1 MPNKY
6 SVEECIHSWPINKL
20 EKLYLKNVCDM
31 KTRRFSSKLASG
43 QSSKSSSHLT
53 SYDIIEMEIIKL
65 IRIIFRRNSASLRTL
80 GLKCVDPNIIS
91 SCISDF
97 GNLEI
102 ILLNNIDDTDSVLQ
116 DLANVCPNLKC
127 LELNKCREFQGDG
140 LQDII
145 DQCERLE
152 TLQLGKQI
160 YPTMTELNEIN
171 WSNLKYNLRELS
183 ITTKFPT
190 SETASW
196 YDMAGGSSPAS
207 TCSSNFSNPND
218 VYSST
223 IFNYLNDCNQLEYLA
238 LEDFTLRFPTDF
250 KQLSSDSKKFAKKIN
265 IERLDEDV
273 LESKSKRVK
282 YESEDDDSARLA
294 VESST
299 VHSKRFDSLKYLYLR
314 NIRNFKALTTYQST
328 SLKAFLISQY
338 NLHTLDLIGL
348 YLGSN
353 FIGSILP
360 YLNSLR

>member
-1 MPNKY
+1 
-6 SVEECIHSWPINKL
+6 
-20 EKLYLKNVCDM
+20 
-31 KTRRFSSKLASG
+31 
-43 QSSKSSSHLT
+43 
-53 SYDIIEMEIIKL
+53 
-65 IRIIFRRNSASLRTL
+65 
-80 GLKCVDPNIIS
+80 
-91 SCISDF
+91 
-97 GNLEI
+97 
-102 ILLNNIDDTDSVLQ
+102 
-116 DLANVCPNLKC
+116 

-190 SETASW
+190 SETTSW

-238 LEDFTLRFPTDF
+238 LEDFTLRFPADF
-250 KQLSSDSKKFAKKIN
+250 KQLGSGSSDSKKPAKKMSID
-265 IERLDEDV
+265 RLDEDV
-273 LESKSKRVK
+273 FESKSKKVK

-294 VESST
+294 ES

-314 NIRNFKALTTYQST
+314 NIRNFKALSSYQSA
-328 SLKAFLISQY
+328 SLKTFLISQY

-360 YLNSLR
+360 YLNNLR